1 MNRVVLDTNIIV
13 SAFLSPAG
21 KPANILRLVLQKEL
35 EIFFNTAILVEYEQ
49 VLCRPKF
56 AEQINKQ
63 GVERFF
69 EILHEIGENVVTSP
83 STKVMPDETDR
94 MFYDV
99 AKKADALLI
108 TGNKKHYPNDPVI
121 LDPTEFFQ
129 KWKKD

>member
-108 TGNKKHYPNDPVI
+108 PGNKKHYPNDPVI